1 MWQNS
6 KLLTLQADENKFITT
21 QNATNDIYLHKRYDP
36 AFILSDDFLES
47 FPCEK

>member
-6 KLLTLQADENKFITT
+6 KLLTLQADENKFI
-21 QNATNDIYLHKRYDP
+21 ATNNIYLHKRYDP